1 MSTFTLRPFSAAVAD
16 LKKALPKLREQK
28 PQHYDAVTAFAVGDL
43 AKWPQHPP
51 IQSLYQMKS
60 PLAYSDKVLT
70 DAKTLVEYANF
81 GSAIGTWNAKGTA
94 TWACA
99 PGDWII
105 AEVSLVQE
113 QADDSDDGDDG
124 EGGGGDRVAMLLA
137 VWRIEEGAAAS
148 VLHREDRELLRT
160 LIGLSAWPKLDQRSE
175 VWYGE

>member
-1 MSTFTLRPFSAAVAD
+1 MSTFTARPFSAAVAD

-28 PQHYDAVTAFAVGDL
+28 PQHYDAATAFAVGDL

-60 PLAYSDKVLT
+60 PLSYSDQVLT

-94 TWACA
+94 AWTCA

-113 QADDSDDGDDG
+113 QADEDSEDGP
-124 EGGGGDRVAMLLA
+124 GDRVDVLLA
-137 VWRIEEGAAAS
+137 VWRIEEGAAAA

>member
-1 MSTFTLRPFSAAVAD
+1 MRIRLLPGALIAAAAILLSACV
-16 LKKALPKLREQK
+16 PE
-28 PQHYDAVTAFAVGDL
+28 FAN
-43 AKWPQHPP
+43 
-51 IQSLYQMKS
+51 
-60 PLAYSDKVLT
+60 PLAGG
-70 DAKTLVEYANF
+70 DAADPAV
-81 GSAIGTWNAKGTA
+81 IGTWNAKGNA

-137 VWRIEEGAAAS
+137 VWRIEEGAAAA